1 MQLEIAV
8 IIQNQ
13 ASSIRCEILSLRSN
27 QLTASCNAIN
37 PFVDFLS
44 EIKKKVNSYVE
55 NFPSVRPFISDFLS
69 GNQLFF
75 LNSYEI

>member
-13 ASSIRCEILSLRSN
+13 ASSIRCEILLLRSN

-44 EIKKKVNSYVE
+44 EIKKKSELLCREFSVS
-55 NFPSVRPFISDFLS
+55 PSLYLRLPLRESTFFFKFL
-69 GNQLFF
+69 
-75 LNSYEI
+75 